1 MAHSA
6 IKALLISLFIL
17 TGFLSA
23 QEQNRKNL
31 LILPFDANGID
42 PVYVQTAKS
51 ILRVEIVK
59 YKSVNV
65 ISEEMTEE
73 SLNGSDCFTTD
84 CALEVG
90 KRAGADQVAG
100 CRLAALGEKIMVQ
113 YFLVDVSS
121 GKIMIMDQIS
131 AVSLEDLEPVMR
143 RVASN
148 IIEMKA
154 SESNV
159 QVGNIVEEETTEP
172 LRRSSRKNIGL
183 SFGYLFPQNGY
194 ESDDKSFTINLHLD
208 YEMEEMAV
216 GMLLGVREGFAMN
229 IYGDYLF
236 SRTDICPYVGG
247 AFGFHWVTHPSYSYT
262 VTPQGGQLPVDNSQ
276 KAGDGFELTINTG
289 LRVLHT
295 YNFQILLNLEYIM
308 TFNDYDDRALVF
320 TLGIL

>member
-1 MAHSA
+1 MVNSG

-17 TGFLSA
+17 TGLLTA
-23 QEQNRKNL
+23 QEQTRKNL

-42 PVYVQTAKS
+42 PVYVQTAQS
-51 ILRVEIVK
+51 ILRVEILK
-59 YKSVNV
+59 YEKIDL
-65 ISEEMTEE
+65 ISPAKTLE
-73 SLNGSDCFTTD
+73 SLDGNDCFTTE
-84 CALEVG
+84 CAVEIG

-100 CRLAALGEKIMVQ
+100 CRLAALGEKIIVQ
-113 YFLVDVSS
+113 YFLMVISS
-121 GKIMIMDQIS
+121 GKPLLMDQIS
-131 AVSLEDLEPVMR
+131 AVSLEDLEPVMK

-159 QVGNIVEEETTEP
+159 QVGNIVKEETTEP

-194 ESDDKSFTINLHLD
+194 ENDDKSFTINLHLD
-208 YEMEEMAV
+208 YEMEQMAV
-216 GMLLGVREGFAMN
+216 GMLLGVRDGFAMN

-247 AFGFHWVTHPSYSYT
+247 AFGFHWVTHPSYGYT
-262 VTPQGGQLPVDNSQ
+262 VTPQGSVSVDNSN
-276 KAGDGFELTINTG
+276 KASDGFELTLNTG
-289 LRVLHT
+289 LRILHT

-320 TLGIL
+320 TIGIL